1 MAKGGRLSIEA
12 CLLMRGRTYIPS
24 FCISFHY
31 LLVLW
36 EETAEAFGTRLKAAT
51 DYVNENYD
59 LVSLQKELPDR
70 LVMLSEQ
77 EGGRI
82 GK

>member
-1 MAKGGRLSIEA
+1 MGVLGGGR
-12 CLLMRGRTYIPS
+12 GK
-24 FCISFHY
+24 
-31 LLVLW
+31 
-36 EETAEAFGTRLKAAT
+36 EAFGTRLKAAT